1 MPLFAR
7 VSPCFT
13 IEWYMS
19 QSTAD
24 PAEYLGTAVVD
35 LPQWK
40 SIASSVFAVLLAI
53 LFFVSGCWKLS
64 DPFQWSQAMEQFR
77 VPADLALPFS
87 IAVGVAEA
95 FGAVLIVIPR
105 LRRWGGILI
114 SLLLVAFMLYIGVNY
129 NALVGKECSC
139 FPLVKRAVGPG
150 FFVGDA
156 VMLAM
161 SLAAAAWSR
170 RPSGLRTAS
179 VILGAVLVF
188 AGVSFGSNLT
198 RQSGLQA
205 PDTITVDGKSYSLQ
219 QGNIFLFF
227 YDPECMHC
235 DAAARRMSKLDWK
248 DTKVVAIPTRQAQFA
263 AAFLHDSGLVAGTSL
278 DLQRLRDTFKFVDPP
293 YGVAL
298 VRGHQKAVVSS
309 FDDSEP
315 AKTLSGIGF
324 VQAK

>member
-1 MPLFAR
+1 MG
-7 VSPCFT
+7 
-13 IEWYMS
+13 

-40 SIASSVFAVLLAI
+40 SIASGTCAVLLAI

-77 VPADLALPFS
+77 VPADMALPF
-87 IAVGVAEA
+87 AVALGVAEV
-95 FGAVLIVIPR
+95 FGAVLILVPQ
-105 LRRWGGILI
+105 LRRWGGLLLA
-114 SLLLVAFMLYIGVNY
+114 LLLVSFIVYIGANY
-129 NALVGKECSC
+129 SALVGKECSC

-150 FFVGDA
+150 FFFGDG

-161 SLAAAAWSR
+161 ALAAGLWSR
-170 RPSGLRTAS
+170 RPSGLRTAA

-188 AGVSFGSNLT
+188 AGVSFGVNAT
-198 RQSGLQA
+198 RQSGLKA
-205 PDTITVDGKSYSLQ
+205 PEAIGVDGKTVSLQ
-219 QGNIFLFF
+219 QGEIFLFF

-235 DAAARRMSKLDWK
+235 DAAARRMAKLDWK
-248 DTKVVAIPTRQAQFA
+248 NTQVIAIPTRQPQFA
-263 AAFLHDSGLVAGTSL
+263 ASFLHDTGLRAGTSN
-278 DLQRLRDTFKFVDPP
+278 DLQKLRDTFKFVDPP

-298 VRGHQKAVVSS
+298 VYGRQKAVVSG

-315 AKTLSGIGF
+315 AKTLSAIGF

>member
-1 MPLFAR
+1 MA
-7 VSPCFT
+7 
-13 IEWYMS
+13 

-40 SIASSVFAVLLAI
+40 IIASSVFAVLLAI
-53 LFFVSGCWKLS
+53 LFFVSGSWKIS

-77 VPADLALPFS
+77 VPGDIALPFAV
-87 IAVGVAEA
+87 AVGVAEA
-95 FGAVLIVIPR
+95 FGAVLILVPR
-105 LRRWGGILI
+105 LRRWGGLLI
-114 SLLLVAFMLYIGVNY
+114 SLLLVAFMLYIGANY
-129 NALVGKECSC
+129 SVLAGKDCSC

-150 FFVGDA
+150 FFVGDG

-161 SLAAAAWSR
+161 AVAAAIWSR
-170 RPSGLRTAS
+170 RPSGLRTAA

-188 AGVSFGSNLT
+188 AGVSFGVNAT
-198 RQSGLQA
+198 RQSGLKA
-205 PDTITVDGKSYSLQ
+205 PDDITVDGKTYSLQ
-219 QGNIFLFF
+219 AGNIFLFF

-235 DAAARRMSKLDWK
+235 DAAARRMAKLDWK
-248 DTKVVAIPTRQAQFA
+248 NTKVVALPTRQKQFA
-263 AAFLHDSGLVAGTSL
+263 ASFLHDTGLQAGTSN
-278 DLQRLRDTFKFVDPP
+278 DLQKLRDVFKFVDPP

-298 VRGHQKAVVSS
+298 VYGHQKAVVSS

-315 AKTLSGIGF
+315 AKTLGGIGF